1 MSRRRKL
8 RPDEKE
14 LWDKVAGSTERMH
27 PEKRVLARPE
37 KKLAK
42 APVPEA
48 QPKGRAEA
56 ERALQPF
63 RLGEKAR
70 GRSGGHDVLPPLHDR
85 LHQAPLRMDKK
96 THGRMTRGKL
106 APEARIDLHGMTVDR
121 AHQALMAFMLRAV
134 QNEHR
139 LVLVITGKGRRPEE
153 DGPIPVRHGILK
165 HQLPH
170 WLSTPPLA
178 QIVLQVTA
186 AHRSHGGTGAF
197 YVYLRRSR

>member
-27 PEKRVLARPE
+27 PEKRVLARPQKAVAE
-37 KKLAK
+37 KPAK
-42 APVPEA
+42 QRPEPEA
-48 QPKGRAEA
+48 PQP
-56 ERALQPF
+56 LSPF
-63 RLGEKAR
+63 RLGEKS
-70 GRSGGHDVLPPLHDR
+70 RSRAGGHDVLPPIHDR

-96 THGRMTRGKL
+96 THGKMTRGKM

-121 AHQALMAFMLRAV
+121 AHQALVAFMLRAV
-134 QNEHR
+134 QNDLR
-139 LVLVITGKGRRPEE
+139 LVLVITGKGRRSEE

-178 QIVLQVTA
+178 QIVLQTTS
-186 AHRSHGGTGAF
+186 AHRKHGGTGAF
-197 YVYLRRSR
+197 YVYLRRAR